1 MSRILNKKNKF
12 CIFDTETESLNL
24 VLSRPYEL
32 AYSIMENGEITE
44 SHQRFIWWDDLKM
57 SADAARITRFN
68 YESYKEKAEDPYV
81 VYEDFFKLLSDENIY
96 FVSQNGLKFDAYM
109 IKTWF
114 EEIGKW
120 NGYGDW
126 INRMIDINPIFK
138 AYQKKVQFSD
148 DELMLNQYAWA
159 NMREKGLKSNL
170 TFMCKSFNIEV
181 DEKRTHEGFYDIYL
195 TGECLK
201 QLIYNYQ
208 G

>member
-1 MSRILNKKNKF
+1 MSNILNKKNKF

-44 SHQRFIWWDDLKM
+44 SHQRFIWWDNLKM

-68 YESYKEKAEDPYV
+68 YDSYKEKAEDPYL
-81 VYEDFFKLLSDENIY
+81 VYEDFNKLLSDENIF
-96 FVSQNGLKFDAYM
+96 FVSQNGLKFDTYM
-109 IKTWF
+109 IKSWF

-120 NGYGDW
+120 NGYGSW
-126 INRMIDINPIFK
+126 VNRMVDINPIFK
-138 AYQKKVQFSD
+138 AYQKKVQFP
-148 DELMLNQYAWA
+148 DEELLLNQYAWA
-159 NMREKGLKSNL
+159 NMHEKGLKSNL

-181 DEKRTHEGFYDIYL
+181 DETKTHEGLYDIYL

-201 QLIYNYQ
+201 QLIYHYNQ
-208 G
+208 